1 MIHETLPWL
10 LSIGKYILASA
21 ALMVFYRS
29 FFRKNATYL
38 ESRIFLLSVALVA
51 VMVSQFR
58 IQVTHPAPTIV
69 EVERE
74 ASLQSVVAGMSIQM
88 NPTGVTEGFA
98 TTPGKTLIW
107 LGNNTLQ
114 VLLMGYIL
122 VVLILLFN
130 LMLQYNSIR
139 KLLKK
144 GKISLHNEY
153 KLVEHSEV
161 STPFSF
167 AKTIFIPSNL
177 NESQREVVL
186 THELWHIRHKHY
198 IDVFMQEILSS
209 LFWFNP
215 VQWLLRKDLRSVHE
229 FQADRSVLNE
239 GCDLYRYQTIIL
251 EEVMGNH
258 YRLANGFNQS
268 FTKKRFIQM
277 KNIEPKKLTTKRK
290 LLFVPF
296 LTLLFAVLSFVPGKS
311 QVIKVE
317 RTTKTST
324 NINGNITTVT
334 SHSIDTIPGAND
346 LVTNFFSSYPIAVA
360 NDPSSNFLSSG
371 TNATLNSGNSLLNAL
386 SPGMSTSQIQ
396 QSFNFSLDSLHHIVN
411 RILPIVSQ
419 LAASAQPSKNVKD
432 MDALLES
439 LQMRANNQGVSYQD
453 FSDETKNSF
462 TQQDFK
468 EFEKVLRN
476 INDSIKVL
484 RTRKVD
490 RIDSPDFMKLIALAQ
505 GMLTSSLIQK
515 VFPELFRIMGNN
527 MASMMQG
534 FTGGASALEI
544 DQSKMNSDAKEAGN
558 MMGQLFENMGN
569 LMGQMTKT
577 MPTFEEIP
585 AIEETVEEIP
595 AIEEA
600 AESIPTS
607 EVSTESETSLAN
619 LAYNDND
626 PVVRK
631 QAVSRITNEAVLAN
645 IAYNDQDKSVRKLA
659 VNRIKNEAI
668 LANVAYNDK
677 DAEVRKLAVNRIKN
691 ESVLT
696 NVAYNDE
703 NSPIRKL
710 AVSKLSNQ
718 AVLANVAYN
727 DKDEEVRIAAI
738 NKITNSNSLINIANS
753 ANNSK
758 VKQAAKNRSSILK

>member
-10 LSIGKYILASA
+10 LSIGKYIFASA

-38 ESRIFLLSVALVA
+38 ESRMFLLSVALVA
-51 VMVSQFR
+51 VLVSQFR

-74 ASLQSVVAGMSIQM
+74 ASLQPLVTGMSIQM
-88 NPTGVTEGFA
+88 NPTGVTEGLE
-98 TTPGKTLIW
+98 TTSGQLLKW
-107 LGNNTLQ
+107 LEAHPIQ
-114 VLLMGYIL
+114 ILLTGYIL
-122 VVLILLFN
+122 VALILLFN
-130 LMLQYNSIR
+130 LMFQYNSIR

-177 NESQREVVL
+177 NENQREVVL

-198 IDVFMQEILSS
+198 IDVFLQEILSC

-277 KNIEPKKLTTKRK
+277 KNIEPNKLTTKRK
-290 LLFVPF
+290 LLLLPF
-296 LTLLFAVLSFVPGKS
+296 LTLLFAALTFVPGKS

-324 NINGNITTVT
+324 NNNGKITTIT
-334 SHSIDTIPGAND
+334 TRSIDTIPG
-346 LVTNFFSSYPIAVA
+346 T
-360 NDPSSNFLSSG
+360 NDPFLNGRSLG
-371 TNATLNSGNSLLNAL
+371 TNAFANGNMPQLNSLTS
-386 SPGMSTSQIQ
+386 GMSTSQIQ
-396 QSFNFSLDSLHHIVN
+396 QSFNLSLDSLQLMVN
-411 RILPIVSQ
+411 NALPFVHR
-419 LAASAQPSKNVKD
+419 LAASAQPSKNTKD
-432 MDALLES
+432 MNALMKS
-439 LQMRANNQGVSYQD
+439 LQMTANNQGVSYSD
-453 FSDETKNSF
+453 FSEEAKNSF
-462 TQQDFK
+462 TQKDFK
-468 EFEKVLRN
+468 ELEMVLQNIDKSVKVLR
-476 INDSIKVL
+476 KQ
-484 RTRKVD
+484 KVD
-490 RIDSPDFMKLIALAQ
+490 RIDSPDFLKPIALAQ
-505 GMLTSSLIQK
+505 ELFTCNFMQK

-534 FTGGASALEI
+534 MMGGVSALEA

-558 MMGQLFENMGN
+558 MMGQLLGNMGN
-569 LMGQMTKT
+569 LMGQMTN
-577 MPTFEEIP
+577 
-585 AIEETVEEIP
+585 
-595 AIEEA
+595 
-600 AESIPTS
+600 SIPTFK
-607 EVSTESETSLAN
+607 VSTQPETDIDNAAN
-619 LAYNDND
+619 NDEDPNIHKQTLNRITND
-626 PVVRK
+626 AIQKAIDLGLDPK
-631 QAVSRITNEAVLAN
+631 DLSRITNEAKLAN
-645 IAYNDQDKSVRKLA
+645 VAYNDENPGTRKQAVSQISNEAILANVAYNDNDAEVRKLA

-668 LANVAYNDK
+668 LANVAYND
-677 DAEVRKLAVNRIKN
+677 DEPTVRMLAVNRISN
-691 ESVLT
+691 QAILT
-696 NVAYNDE
+696 NVAMNDD
-703 NSPIRKL
+703 
-710 AVSKLSNQ
+710 VD
-718 AVLANVAYN
+718 V
-727 DKDEEVRIAAI
+727 VRLAAI
-738 NKITNSNSLINIANS
+738 SRITNSSSLINIANS
-753 ANNSK
+753 TDNSK
-758 VKQAAKNRSSILK
+758 IKQAAKNRSSILK